1 MFLTMPFC
9 KSPCL
14 KGIPKV
20 GNFSE
25 LIGVCDKDSM
35 SLRKDFTKVAGS
47 NLLLLLA
54 STLNNFIL
62 PMILSVVDYANY
74 KSYILYA
81 SFSGLFHLGFVDG
94 INLKYGGQH
103 VSQIDRN
110 SFWSE
115 HHLFFLFQTAIT
127 ALLFVVAAASHSWV
141 LMLFAL
147 SVMPINMQ
155 SFFLFFLQAVGEF
168 GLYAKCVIIVP
179 SLMCLFTCVAFA
191 FHSLVDYSVFCLI
204 YLTSYL
210 ISWLTLERRLR
221 GRLPLV
227 SSLKPFKQFRA
238 CKSIVFSGF
247 FIMMGTIVFTFFMTA
262 GRWLIKWLMDDASFA
277 IYSIAAS
284 LLGFVLI
291 FVNAVNKVF
300 YPYLCRQKENE
311 TKKKLLIDMLLVIA
325 TLSLPFFFPMKVAI
339 YFFLPNYINAV
350 DIVKYLLLTLPAVII
365 IQSYYVNLYKVKKL
379 ERQYLKDG
387 ILYASI
393 SLVLNIM
400 AFYFFRSLTSIAIAA
415 VISSYIW
422 FLFPNRRIHIVS
434 RRLFLFL
441 YLISVFGVFL
451 SVETFVGN
459 DMMAFL
465 VSLFVITLINTI
477 FYQPELKTIFSR

>member
-1 MFLTMPFC
+1 
-9 KSPCL
+9 
-14 KGIPKV
+14 
-20 GNFSE
+20 
-25 LIGVCDKDSM
+25 M
-35 SLRKDFTKVAGS
+35 SLRKDFAKVAGS

-94 INLKYGGQH
+94 INIKYGGQQI
-103 VSQIDRN
+103 SQIDRS

-115 HHLFFLFQTAIT
+115 HHQFILLQTSIT
-127 ALLFVVAAASHSWV
+127 ALLLVVAVASHSWV

-179 SLMCLFTCVAFA
+179 LLMCLFTCVAFA
-191 FHSLVDYSVFCLI
+191 FHSSVDYSVFCMI

-210 ISWLTLERRLR
+210 ISWFMLERRLR
-221 GRLPLV
+221 SLLPIV
-227 SSLKPFKQFRA
+227 SNLKFFKEFPA
-238 CKSIVFSGF
+238 CKSIVVSGF

-262 GRWLIKWLMDDASFA
+262 GRWLIKWFMDDASFA
-277 IYSIAAS
+277 VYSIAAS

-300 YPYLCRQKENE
+300 YPYLCRQKDNE
-311 TKKKLLIDMLLVIA
+311 TKNYLLIDTLLIIT

-339 YFFLPNYINAV
+339 YSFLPKYIDAV
-350 DIVKYLLLTLPAVII
+350 DIVKYLLLTLPAVVI
-365 IQSYYVNLYKVKKL
+365 IQSYYANLYKVKKL

-387 ILYASI
+387 ILYAAI
-393 SLVLNIM
+393 ALVLNIM
-400 AFYFFRSLTSIAIAA
+400 ALLFFRSLTSIAIAA

-422 FLFPNRRIHIVS
+422 FLFPNKKIHILS
-434 RRLFLFL
+434 RRFFKFF
-441 YLISVFGVFL
+441 YFISVFGVFL
-451 SVETFVGN
+451 SIAAFVG
-459 DMMAFL
+459 DALMAFL
-465 VSLFVITLINTI
+465 ASLFVITLINVI
-477 FYQPELKTIFSR
+477 FYQPELKTLFSR

>member
-1 MFLTMPFC
+1 
-9 KSPCL
+9 
-14 KGIPKV
+14 
-20 GNFSE
+20 
-25 LIGVCDKDSM
+25 M
-35 SLRKDFTKVAGS
+35 SLRKDFAKVAGS

-62 PMILSVVDYANY
+62 PMILSMVDYANY

-94 INLKYGGQH
+94 MNIKYGGQQ
-103 VSQIDRN
+103 VSQIDRS

-115 HHLFFLFQTAIT
+115 HHLFFLLQIAIT
-127 ALLFVVAAASHSWV
+127 SLLFVVAAASHSWV
-141 LMLFAL
+141 LMLFTL

-179 SLMCLFTCVAFA
+179 LLMCIFTCVAFA
-191 FHSLVDYSVFCLI
+191 FHSSVDYSIFCLI

-210 ISWLTLERRLR
+210 ISWLTLEKRLR
-221 GRLPLV
+221 SMLPFV
-227 SSLKPFKQFRA
+227 SNLKPFKQLPA
-238 CKSIVFSGF
+238 CKSIVVSGF

-262 GRWLIKWLMDDASFA
+262 GRWLIKWTMDDASFA
-277 IYSIAAS
+277 VYSIAAS

-311 TKKKLLIDMLLVIA
+311 TKNNLLIDTLLIIA

-339 YFFLPNYINAV
+339 YSFLPKYIDAV
-350 DIVKYLLLTLPAVII
+350 DIVKYLLLTLPAVVI
-365 IQSYYVNLYKVKKL
+365 IQSYYANLYKVKKL

-387 ILYASI
+387 IIYAAI
-393 SLVLNIM
+393 ALILNIM
-400 AFYFFRSLTSIAIAA
+400 ALYYFRSLTSIAIVA
-415 VISSYIW
+415 VISSFIW
-422 FLFPNRRIHIVS
+422 FLFPNKQIYIVS
-434 RRLFLFL
+434 RRFFKLF

-451 SVETFVGN
+451 SIEAFVG
-459 DMMAFL
+459 DAMLAFL
-465 VSLFVITLINTI
+465 ASLFVITLINAI